1 MDRMRDIGND
11 RVQKPSEAIRW
22 YDGLLLAPAHFQQ
35 LCLRQEELLA
45 YQLRAAAPYA
55 WGVRRAE
62 IDRAMLAQGVFA
74 LTALEAIMPD
84 GLLLIHEPAFGQL
97 LLRLSD
103 SQVDELQNKGR
114 QLKLYLA
121 VTASN
126 SADAQGGAGRYR
138 NSVDGEPGSA
148 GAAPLGIERIRPAPR
163 VLAEA
168 DLKPGS
174 DVVLPLALL
183 GYQNQQYTL
192 QPFLPP
198 LLDIAIAPLDGGPSL
213 QKQALD
219 FLERLNGSTG
229 RLARDLAQA
238 NLDRNTERQLD
249 LREKLRSLSAGAPLL
264 TATLCLTAVSPLAL
278 YLSLSSVLGALYM
291 LRDMS
296 TPAPDHPAYQHGD
309 LHTTFDGLLRQLHRL
324 LDRVE
329 RSYTEH
335 AFQLAP
341 ILGGD
346 AFQLRLQPEWQS
358 GWPVQSRA
366 GGPPQTVLVIGLRG
380 LPGAAA
386 VQWLQNAAIA
396 CAGPLMRVRALRT
409 RGAVRSLINDEG
421 MLVELQDR
429 IDEHSGSTLHIAADE
444 LRADSTTLFA
454 IAMDPELISAGD
466 TLVLDWAGLP
476 RPREIVLFVR
486 VAAAGGASTGAAAS

>member
-1 MDRMRDIGND
+1 MRDIGND
-11 RVQKPSEAIRW
+11 PVQKPSEAIRW

-35 LCLRQEELLA
+35 LCLRHEELLA

-62 IDRAMLAQGVFA
+62 IDCGMLAQGVFA

-84 GLLLIHEPAFGQL
+84 GLLLIHEPTYGQL
-97 LLRLSD
+97 LLRLTE
-103 SQVDELQNKGR
+103 SQVDALQNQGR

-121 VTASN
+121 VTVADR
-126 SADAQGGAGRYR
+126 ADAQGGAGRYR
-138 NSVDGEPGSA
+138 NSADGEPGNA
-148 GAAPLGIERIRPAPR
+148 AAAPAGIERIRPAPR
-163 VLAEA
+163 ILAQA
-168 DLKPGS
+168 DLKPGG
-174 DVVLPLALL
+174 DVALPLALL
-183 GYQNQQYTL
+183 VYQNQHYTL

-198 LLDIAIAPLDGGPSL
+198 LLDIAMAPLDGGPSL

-219 FLERLNGSTG
+219 FLERLNATTS
-229 RLARDLAQA
+229 RLAKDLAKA
-238 NLDRNTERQLD
+238 NIDRHTERQLD
-249 LREKLRSLSAGAPLL
+249 LREKLRSVSACAPLL
-264 TATLCLTAVSPLAL
+264 TGTLRLTAVSPLTL

-296 TPAPDHPAYQHGD
+296 TPAPEHPTYQHD
-309 LHTTFDGLLRQLHRL
+309 ELHTTFDALLHQLHRL

-335 AFQLAP
+335 AFQLAS

-346 AFQLRLQPEWQS
+346 AFQLRLQSEWNS

-366 GGPPQTVLVIGLRG
+366 GGAPQAVLVIGLRG
-380 LPGAAA
+380 LPVEAA
-386 VQWLQNAAIA
+386 VQWMENAAIA

-409 RGAVRSLINDEG
+409 RGGVRSLINDDG
-421 MLVELQDR
+421 MLAELQDR
-429 IDEHSGSTLHIAADE
+429 IDEKSVPTLHIAADD
-444 LRADSTTLFA
+444 LRADGTTLFA
-454 IAMDPELISAGD
+454 IAMDSDLVYAGD

-486 VAAAGGASTGAAAS
+486 MVAKDVSTGAAVS

>member
-1 MDRMRDIGND
+1 MRDIGND

-22 YDGLLLAPAHFQQ
+22 YDGLLLGPAHFQQ

-62 IDRAMLAQGVFA
+62 IDRSLLVQGVFA

-97 LLRLSD
+97 ALRLSE
-103 SQVDELQNKGR
+103 SQVDELQNGSR

-121 VTASN
+121 VTATDN
-126 SADAQGGAGRYR
+126 ADAQGGAGRYR
-138 NSVDGEPGSA
+138 NSADAGVGEL

-174 DVVLPLALL
+174 DVVLPLAVL
-183 GYQNQQYTL
+183 GYQNQQLTL
-192 QPFLPP
+192 QAFLPP
-198 LLDIAIAPLDGGPSL
+198 LLDIATTPLDGGASL

-219 FLERLNGSTG
+219 FLQRLDASTA
-229 RLARDLAQA
+229 RLSKDLAKA
-238 NLDRNTERQLD
+238 NIDRNAERQLD
-249 LREKLRSLSAGAPLL
+249 LREKLRSVSAAGPLL
-264 TATLCLTAVSPLAL
+264 TSTLYLGAVSPLNL
-278 YLSLSSVLGALYM
+278 YMALSSVLGALYM
-291 LRDMS
+291 LRDMA
-296 TPAPDHPAYQHGD
+296 TPAPEHPAYQHGD
-309 LHTTFDGLLRQLHRL
+309 LHATFDGLLRQLHRL

-329 RSYTEH
+329 RGYSEYP
-335 AFQLAP
+335 FQLAP

-346 AFQLRLQPEWQS
+346 AFQLRLQAEWQG
-358 GWPVQSRA
+358 GWPAQSRA
-366 GGPPQTVLVIGLRG
+366 GGAAQSVLVIGLRG
-380 LPGAAA
+380 LPEAAA
-386 VQWLQNAAIA
+386 VQWMENAAIA
-396 CAGPLMRVRALRT
+396 CAGPLMRVRSLRT
-409 RGAVRSLINDEG
+409 RGAVRSLVDDQG

-429 IDEHSGSTLHIAADE
+429 VGEPGAATLRIAADE
-444 LRADSTTLFA
+444 LRADGTTLFT
-454 IAMDPELISAGD
+454 IAMDPELVYAGD

-476 RPREIVLFVR
+476 RPREVVLFVR
-486 VAAAGGASTGAAAS
+486 AATEDAGAGAAA

>member
-1 MDRMRDIGND
+1 MRDIVSD

-62 IDRAMLAQGVFA
+62 IDRGMLAQGVFA

-84 GLLLIHEPAFGQL
+84 GLLLVHEPAFGQL

-103 SQVDELQNKGR
+103 SQVDELQNQGR

-121 VTASN
+121 VTAAD
-126 SADAQGGAGRYR
+126 SADAQGGAERYR
-138 NSVDGEPGSA
+138 NSADGEPGNA
-148 GAAPLGIERIRPAPR
+148 GVAPLGIERIRPAPR
-163 VLAEA
+163 ILAEA

-183 GYQNQQYTL
+183 GYQNGQYTL

-198 LLDIAIAPLDGGPSL
+198 LLDIGFAPLDGGASL

-219 FLERLNGSTG
+219 FLERLNTG
-229 RLARDLAQA
+229 TSRLAKDLAKA
-238 NLDRNTERQLD
+238 NIDRHAERQLD
-249 LREKLRSLSAGAPLL
+249 LREKLRSVSAAAPLL
-264 TATLCLTAVSPLAL
+264 TGTLCLTAVSPLTL
-278 YLSLSSVLGALYM
+278 YLSLSSVAGALYM
-291 LRDMS
+291 LRDLS
-296 TPAPDHPAYQHGD
+296 APAPEHPAYQHGD

-346 AFQLRLQPEWQS
+346 AFQLRLQPEWQG

-366 GGPPQTVLVIGLRG
+366 GGPSRTMLVIGVRG

-386 VQWLQNAAIA
+386 VQWMENAAIA

-409 RGAVRSLINDEG
+409 RGAVRSLIGDDG
-421 MLVELQDR
+421 MLAELQDR
-429 IDEHSGSTLHIAADE
+429 IDEKSVATLHVDADA
-444 LRADSTTLFA
+444 LRADGTTLFA
-454 IAMDPELISAGD
+454 IAMDPDLVYTGD

-486 VAAAGGASTGAAAS
+486 TATEDASTGAAAS

>member
-1 MDRMRDIGND
+1 MRDIGND

-62 IDRAMLAQGVFA
+62 IDRALLAQGVFA

-84 GLLLIHEPAFGQL
+84 GLLLVHEPAFGQL
-97 LLRLSD
+97 LLRLSER
-103 SQVDELQNKGR
+103 QTDELQNKGR
-114 QLKLYLA
+114 TLKLYVA
-121 VTASN
+121 VTAAD

-138 NSVDGEPGSA
+138 NSVDGAPGDA

-163 VLAEA
+163 VVAEA

-174 DVVLPLALL
+174 DVVMPLAVLA
-183 GYQNQQYTL
+183 YQNQQYVL

-198 LLDIAIAPLDGGPSL
+198 LLDIATAPLDGSPSI

-219 FLERLNGSTG
+219 VLERLNSSTA
-229 RLARDLAQA
+229 RLAKDLARA
-238 NLDRNTERQLD
+238 NVDRNPERQQD

-264 TATLCLTAVSPLAL
+264 TGTLSLAAVSPLAL

-296 TPAPDHPAYQHGD
+296 TSAPEHPAYQHGD
-309 LHTTFDGLLRQLHRL
+309 LHGTFDRLLRQLHRL

-335 AFQLAP
+335 AFQVAS

-346 AFQLRLQPEWQS
+346 AFQLRLQPDWLG

-366 GGPPQTVLVIGLRG
+366 GGPPQAMLVIGLRG
-380 LPGAAA
+380 LPAAAA
-386 VQWLQNAAIA
+386 VQWMENAAIA
-396 CAGPLMRVRALRT
+396 SAGPLMRVRALRT
-409 RGAVRSLINDEG
+409 RGAVRSVINDDG
-421 MLVELQDR
+421 TLAELHDR
-429 IDEHSGSTLHIAADE
+429 MDERGAAALRIAADE
-444 LRADSTTLFA
+444 LRADGTTLFA
-454 IAMDPELISAGD
+454 IALDPGLICAED
-466 TLVLDWAGLP
+466 TLVLDWGGLP
-476 RPREIVLFVR
+476 RPREVALFVR
-486 VAAAGGASTGAAAS
+486 AATGDAAPGAADA